1 MHGYTSRLRRCCRV
15 VIWLV
20 TCRPWLKLGQY
31 KVFGHKLRLNF
42 ESSCAI
48 TVIIFYCSGHGWG
61 TIVRL
66 LSGGNESFL
75 RAHSGFVG
83 FDRVGVLR
91 LHDWLIHI
99 LASLVLVAQMLSQR
113 ARRAHSPLAMTQ

>member
-1 MHGYTSRLRRCCRV
+1 M
-15 VIWLV
+15 VIGLV
-20 TCRPWLKLGQY
+20 TCRPLLQLGQY

-42 ESSCAI
+42 ESSGAI
-48 TVIIFYCSGHGWG
+48 TVVIFYYSGYGWG

-75 RAHSGFVG
+75 GTHSGFVG
-83 FDRVGVLR
+83 FDRVGVLG

-99 LASLVLVAQMLSQR
+99 LASLVLVAQLIS
-113 ARRAHSPLAMTQ
+113 